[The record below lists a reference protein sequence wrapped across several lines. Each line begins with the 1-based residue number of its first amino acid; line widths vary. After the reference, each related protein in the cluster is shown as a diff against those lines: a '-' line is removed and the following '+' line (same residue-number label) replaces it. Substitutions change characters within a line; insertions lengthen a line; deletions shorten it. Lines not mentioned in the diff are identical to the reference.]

1 MQSMKLNIQTDCGNA
16 PKKELI
22 RDLTIYFVS
31 YEIEKA
37 MEYMDDDVVWTLVGD
52 GPIAGKE
59 PFAEALKEMM
69 DNKAK
74 ELTIYSIV
82 THGKEAA
89 VNGEMTM
96 EDGNIFGFADF
107 YEFASAGSSKVKN
120 IRSYVIH
127 KK

>member
-1 MQSMKLNIQTDCGNA
+1 MKINIQADCGNS
-16 PKKELI
+16 PKRELL

-31 YEIEKA
+31 YDLEKA
-37 MEYMDDDVVWTLVGD
+37 MEYMDENVVWTLVGD
-52 GPIAGKE
+52 KPIEGKE
-59 PFAEALKEMM
+59 PFEASLKEMM
-69 DNKAK
+69 NNEAK

-96 EDGNIFGFADF
+96 EDGNVFGFADF
-107 YEFASAGSSKVKN
+107 YEFASAGSSKVKS
-120 IRSYVIH
+120 IKSYVIH

>member
-1 MQSMKLNIQTDCGNA
+1 MKLNVQADCGNS

-22 RDLTIYFVS
+22 RDLTIYFAS
-31 YEIEKA
+31 YEVEKA
-37 MEYMDDDVVWTLVGD
+37 MDYMDEDVVWTLVGD
-52 GPIAGKE
+52 EPVVGKE
-59 PFAEALKEMM
+59 AFASELKQMM
-69 DNKAK
+69 GNKAT

-89 VNGEMTM
+89 VHGEMIM
-96 EDGNIFGFADF
+96 EDGSVFGFADF
-107 YEFASAGSSKVKN
+107 YEFASAGSSKVKY

>member
-1 MQSMKLNIQTDCGNA
+1 MKLNIQADCGNS
-16 PKKELI
+16 PKRELI

-31 YEIEKA
+31 YDLEKA
-37 MEYMDDDVVWTLVGD
+37 MEYMDENVVWTLVGD
-52 GPIAGKE
+52 EPIKGKE
-59 PFAEALKEMM
+59 PFAAALKEMI

-96 EDGNIFGFADF
+96 EDGNVFGFADF
-107 YEFASAGSSKVKN
+107 YEFASAGSSKVKA

>member
-1 MQSMKLNIQTDCGNA
+1 MKLNVQADCGNS
-16 PKKELI
+16 PKKELL

-31 YEIEKA
+31 YDLEKA
-37 MEYMDDDVVWTLVGD
+37 MEYMDENVVWTLVGD
-52 GPIAGKE
+52 EPIKGKE
-59 PFAEALKEMM
+59 PFAAALKEMI

-96 EDGNIFGFADF
+96 EDGNVFGFADF
-107 YEFASAGSSKVKN
+107 YEFASAGSSKVKS

>member
-31 YEIEKA
+31 YDLEKA
-37 MEYMDDDVVWTLVGD
+37 MEYMDENVVWTLVGD
-52 GPIAGKE
+52 KPIKGKG
-59 PFAEALKEMM
+59 PFAAALKEMM
-69 DNKAK
+69 GNKAA
-74 ELTIYSIV
+74 ELTIYSIL

-96 EDGNIFGFADF
+96 EDGSVFGFADF
-107 YEFASAGSSKVKN
+107 YEFTSAGSSKVKN